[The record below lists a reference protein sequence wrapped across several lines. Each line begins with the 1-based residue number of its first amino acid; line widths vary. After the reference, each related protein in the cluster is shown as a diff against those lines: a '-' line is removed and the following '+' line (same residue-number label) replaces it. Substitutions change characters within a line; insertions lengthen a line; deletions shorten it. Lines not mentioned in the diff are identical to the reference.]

1 MAPTDLTWAETI
13 PARRRRIAVAIAFC
27 LAALAL
33 SATASTTYAKL
44 VPVDGGSGGNT
55 GSAPPPP
62 PSPLPSCADYKWAS
76 PPRIVVHVS
85 EFFDDGG
92 SFGDSLK
99 SLVAINE
106 VVDAFNDSGGTSA
119 SVTRVD
125 TTNDPFNYG
134 ARPTDPVP
142 TIHFGWTNNITGLN
156 NGNPAGA
163 LTKPMHDQATCTMTG
178 AYIAFPD
185 TADPGGMRWDYGTPF
200 STSGSKWFVAR
211 PTDSSGKT
219 WFRASFL
226 HELLHAFDF
235 HHLQGEYTFMTHRS
249 PAGFPWANRA
259 EPDAVRPLPY
269 EIGELRRLYPAAG
282 TKYEVAALNTW
293 FGPPTDPSD
302 SAGGQYQL
310 CLPSR
315 GANIFPMDNWSGTC
329 GFDSGG
335 PGFGTPG
342 STTSVCSGSTLHT
355 RFTIANS
362 STTSMN
368 VSASLWFSRDDP
380 WDSADLDSATS
391 HTAQF
396 NARHLGAA
404 GAELDGARRPQ
415 SPGVPADRSH
425 RGRARGQQRKRQRE
439 LGSLG
444 LDPAQ
449 RHGSCQPIA
458 ITP

>member
-1 MAPTDLTWAETI
+1 MAPTDLTWAKRI

-44 VPVDGGSGGNT
+44 VPVDGGSGGST

-62 PSPLPSCADYKWAS
+62 PPPLPSCADYKWAS

-142 TIHFGWTNNITGLN
+142 TIHFGWTNNIAALN

-200 STSGSKWFVAR
+200 STSGSQWFVAR

-219 WFRASFL
+219 WFRPSFL

-315 GANIFPMDNWSGTC
+315 GANIFPMDNWSGAC
-329 GFDSGG
+329 GVDPGA
-335 PGFGTPG
+335 GFGTPG
-342 STTSVCSGSTLHT
+342 STTSVCSGTTLHT

-368 VSASLWFSRDDP
+368 VSASLWFSRDDT
-380 WDSADLDSATS
+380 WDSADLDSATF
-391 HTAQF
+391 HTAQ
-396 NARHLGAA
+396 LDA
-404 GAELDGARRPQ
+404 GTSELQ
-415 SPGVPADRSH
+415 ELSWTVPAVRNLQVYRPIVRIVAAHVDSNGNTDANSVRSDWIPLS
-425 RGRARGQQRKRQRE
+425 GTV
-439 LGSLG
+439 
-444 LDPAQ
+444 
-449 RHGSCQPIA
+449 SCQPIA